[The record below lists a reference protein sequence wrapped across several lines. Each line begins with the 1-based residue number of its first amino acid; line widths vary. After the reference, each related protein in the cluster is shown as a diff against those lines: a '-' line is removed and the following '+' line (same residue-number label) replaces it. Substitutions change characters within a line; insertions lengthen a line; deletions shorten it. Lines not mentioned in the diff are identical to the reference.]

1 MKKSRVMPGK
11 VLGLKTF
18 IIFYGGIMFK
28 LIFKTIT
35 IIVFLVIL
43 IAALAFWKGGKPF
56 RWIGN
61 KTESVGNAIGQFGD
75 MIDDLKGKK
84 EEVRKTYKE
93 IKETLSEGK
102 EALTKEYKGK
112 GNGTDTKGKQP

>member
-1 MKKSRVMPGK
+1 MFK
-11 VLGLKTF
+11 
-18 IIFYGGIMFK
+18 IIFR
-28 LIFKTIT
+28 TIT

-43 IAALAFWKGGKPF
+43 IAALAVWKGGKPF
-56 RWIGN
+56 RWLGN

-84 EEVRKTYKE
+84 EEVKKTYKD

-112 GNGTDTKGKQP
+112 NDGTDTKSKKP

>member
-1 MKKSRVMPGK
+1 MFK
-11 VLGLKTF
+11 
-18 IIFYGGIMFK
+18 IIFR
-28 LIFKTIT
+28 TIT

-43 IAALAFWKGGKPF
+43 IAALAVWQGGKPF
-56 RWIGN
+56 RWLGK
-61 KTESVGNAIGQFGD
+61 KTESVGTAIVQFGD

-84 EEVRKTYKE
+84 NEVKKTYKE
-93 IKETLSEGK
+93 MKETLSEGK

>member
-28 LIFKTIT
+28 LIFRTIT
-35 IIVFLVIL
+35 IIVFLAIL
-43 IAALAFWKGGKPF
+43 ITVLAIWQGGKPF
-56 RWIGN
+56 RWIGK
-61 KTESVGNAIGQFGD
+61 KTEAVGVSIGQFGD
-75 MIDDLKGKK
+75 MIDNLKGKK
-84 EEVRKTYKE
+84 EEVKKTYKD

-112 GNGTDTKGKQP
+112 GDGTDTKGKQP

>member
-28 LIFKTIT
+28 IIFRTIT
-35 IIVFLVIL
+35 IIVFLSIL
-43 IAALAFWKGGKPF
+43 ITVLAVWQGGKPF
-56 RWIGN
+56 RWLGK
-61 KTESVGNAIGQFGD
+61 KTESVGVAIVQFGD

-84 EEVRKTYKE
+84 DEVKKTYKE

-102 EALTKEYKGK
+102 EALTKEHKGK
-112 GNGTDTKGKQP
+112 NDGTDTKDKQP

>member
-1 MKKSRVMPGK
+1 
-11 VLGLKTF
+11 
-18 IIFYGGIMFK
+18 MFR

-35 IIVFLVIL
+35 VIVFLAVL
-43 IAALAFWKGGKPF
+43 IAALAFWKGGRPF
-56 RWIGN
+56 RWLGV
-61 KTESVGNAIGQFGD
+61 KTESVGRAMEQFGD

-84 EEVRKTYKE
+84 EEVKKTYKE

-112 GNGTDTKGKQP
+112 GDGTNNKDKRP